1 LKGKDEDL
9 SLMYLRQEVFAA
21 SREKL
26 LLLTYEIA
34 IKACKKAISAI
45 DSGNAEESNKELKT
59 AQKAVRELRFS
70 LRTDD
75 DDADDFTDAIGSLY
89 DFMYIELVDA
99 NLKKDTEKIGQV
111 IALLTDLL
119 SVWREALEKL
129 RSDGNLSME
138 EKRKFSPPELVGGGL
153 NISC

>member
-1 LKGKDEDL
+1 MKEKEEDL
-9 SLMYLRQEVFAA
+9 RLLYLRQEILSA

-34 IKACKKAISAI
+34 IKACKRGMAAI
-45 DSGNAEESNKELKT
+45 DANDAEVSNRELKT

-70 LRTDD
+70 LRSDD
-75 DDADDFTDAIGSLY
+75 DGDDFTDAIGSLY

-111 IALLTDLL
+111 IALLEELL

-129 RSDGNLSME
+129 RREGNLTME
-138 EKRKFSPPELVGGGL
+138 EKRKFTPTELVGGGL